1 MPLTFNS
8 RDEHN
13 QRINNAL
20 QRLMALTL
28 VPGGWDDDAVNEE
41 LKVFLLKAGDLAA
54 LPAAEF
60 VTFISRYKVDPDNL
74 ELLADAL
81 VSLSKK
87 PGYKVFAAHALG
99 VYRHIQ
105 QAGDVFSLT
114 VDTKIN
120 ALQQP

>member
-28 VPGGWDDDAVNEE
+28 VPGGWDDDAVNGQ
-41 LKVFLLKAGDLAA
+41 LKVFMLKVNEITA
-54 LPAAEF
+54 LPTAEF
-60 VTFISRYKVDPDNL
+60 VTFVSRYKVDFDNL

-81 VSLSKK
+81 VKLSQK
-87 PGYKVFAAHALG
+87 PGHEALAGHALG
-99 VYRHIQ
+99 VYKHMQ
-105 QAGDVFSLT
+105 QASGSFSIT
-114 VDTKIN
+114 VDAKIK
-120 ALQQP
+120 ALETS

>member
-28 VPGGWDDDAVNEE
+28 VPGGWDDDAVNEQ
-41 LKVFLLKAGDLAA
+41 LKIFLLTVNDLAA
-54 LPAAEF
+54 LPTADF
-60 VTFISRYKVDPDNL
+60 VSFVSRYKVDTDNL

-81 VSLSKK
+81 VSLSQK
-87 PGYKVFAAHALG
+87 PGYEVFTAHALG

-114 VDTKIN
+114 VDAKIK
-120 ALQQP
+120 ALT

>member
-28 VPGGWDDDAVNEE
+28 VPGGWDDDAVNEQ
-41 LKVFLLKAGDLAA
+41 LKVIMLNADELAA
-54 LPAAEF
+54 LPTAEF
-60 VTFISRYKVDPDNL
+60 VSFVSRYKIDADNL
-74 ELLADAL
+74 ELVADAL
-81 VSLSKK
+81 VRLSRK
-87 PGYKVFAAHALG
+87 PGYEVFATHALG
-99 VYRHIQ
+99 VYTHIQ

-114 VDTKIN
+114 VDAKIK